1 MSFQDSSNK
10 LTSCEFGVEITFK
23 LGGNGITSFP
33 IYQNNHSS
41 DSNEIQFK
49 EKLQSN
55 DSTKW
60 MHDHGE
66 LPKLKTTSHK
76 AKLLMSLYEA
86 KEISDNHLTTFIN
99 RNSNSS
105 TLSSV
110 PEGSSN
116 ISQQNIPV
124 GNTNDVEQVSNEGNA
139 KKIKPND
146 I

>member
-1 MSFQDSSNK
+1 MMMSFQDSSNK

-86 KEISDNHLTTFIN
+86 KEISDNHLT
-99 RNSNSS
+99 
-105 TLSSV
+105 
-110 PEGSSN
+110 N